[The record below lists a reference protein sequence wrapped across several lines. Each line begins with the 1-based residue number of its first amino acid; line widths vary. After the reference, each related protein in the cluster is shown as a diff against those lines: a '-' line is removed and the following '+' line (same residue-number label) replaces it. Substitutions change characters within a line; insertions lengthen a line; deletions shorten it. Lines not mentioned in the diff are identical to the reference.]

1 VPISPGAKDQGLGDS
16 HRRNDMGNLSQAR
29 KPNTRNLLLRLSGVW
44 RIRAAGLVLGIS
56 LSALAAPGCTTSSE
70 GEAMRH
76 DIADLKVRLDAI
88 DKRDAQYKEQVVRL
102 KEVLDKATALL
113 TRNSA
118 DVGAKAAKNESD
130 IAAVTGRIEEL
141 NHSVETQ
148 LRQGSTDRALFESR
162 LTALEATANK
172 IADKVALTMPDDKEQ
187 LWSQAATRLS
197 SGQREEGRRFY
208 KAFIQKFPQDPRA
221 PQAYLVVGQS
231 FAQESKF
238 PNAAAEFQKVLD
250 NYSSSPEVP
259 EAMWQLALTFS
270 QLKFCTDAR
279 ALLNDLVKRYPK
291 SQRAG
296 DAKNQVKQ
304 IAKMPKSAC
313 TS

>member
-1 VPISPGAKDQGLGDS
+1 
-16 HRRNDMGNLSQAR
+16 M
-29 KPNTRNLLLRLSGVW
+29 
-44 RIRAAGLVLGIS
+44 
-56 LSALAAPGCTTSSE
+56 TSSE
-70 GEAMRH
+70 GEAIQH
-76 DIADLKVRLDAI
+76 DVADLKARLDAI

-102 KEVLDKATALL
+102 KQVLDEATALL

-130 IAAVTGRIEEL
+130 IAGLTGRIEEL
-141 NHSVETQ
+141 NHNLETLQ
-148 LRQGSTDRALFESR
+148 RQGMSDRASFETR
-162 LTALEATANK
+162 LAALDQIQNK
-172 IADKVALTMPDDKEQ
+172 IADKVALTMPEDKEQ
-187 LWSQAATRLS
+187 LWSQAAARMS
-197 SGQREEGRRFY
+197 GGQRDEGRRFY
-208 KAFIQKFPQDPRA
+208 RAFIQKFPQDPRA
-221 PQAYLVVGQS
+221 PQAYLVLGQS

-250 NYSSSPEVP
+250 NYASSPEVP

-279 ALLNDLVKRYPK
+279 ALLTDLVKRYPK
-291 SQRAG
+291 SPRAN

-304 IAKMPKSAC
+304 LAKLPRSAC